1 MLNMGLVSHQTKL
14 TEVKQIKQDHHIKTS
29 NLYASSS
36 GEKGQ

>member
-14 TEVKQIKQDHHIKTS
+14 TEFKQIKQDHHIKTS